1 MLNMVELFK
10 SVTGKK
16 VKHDFLKFQN
26 GYTQKKIPS
35 ITAKPT
41 ESFESFEETPLWIAV
56 LTYLGYGIL
65 ILFGH
70 FRDLLRKWN
79 VEKVPMAAEPL
90 KQVKLH

>member
-1 MLNMVELFK
+1 MKKFHMLN
-10 SVTGKK
+10 
-16 VKHDFLKFQN
+16 FQN
-26 GYTQKKIPS
+26 GSVPHIETKTSAPS
-35 ITAKPT
+35 LQPT

-79 VEKVPMAAEPL
+79 VEKVPMSAEP
-90 KQVKLH
+90 VKPVSSF